1 MKTPFTNLPFE
12 EYQGIARILYHLLS
26 HYPEAEMIHDFIHND
41 VAASWPTFA
50 SEGQGRD
57 GNRVGREALSH
68 FLQQWDD
75 SQLTEL
81 QLDYGQLFFGPG
93 EPKAIPQGSVYLGE
107 EQLLNDRS
115 TVALM
120 DYYKVHGVELQ
131 MANRQPVDH
140 IGFFFAVLDST
151 LGRLEQE
158 RTNEELKQFVQ
169 LLLGKHLLPWSGRCL
184 ELAAEHAQTE
194 FYFGV
199 ALLAEDFLK
208 QLANDFNVVP
218 VSARLFR

>member
-12 EYQGIARILYHLLS
+12 EYQGIARILFHLLS
-26 HYPEAEMIHDFIHND
+26 QYPDAQLIRDFIDND
-41 VAASWPTFA
+41 VPATWPAFA
-50 SEGQGRD
+50 GDTGSREA
-57 GNRVGREALSH
+57 NRVGREALSH

-93 EPKAIPQGSVYLGE
+93 EPRAVPQGSVYLGE

-120 DYYKVHGVELQ
+120 DFYKVHGVELKLP
-131 MANRQPVDH
+131 NHQPVDH

-151 LGRLEQE
+151 LGRLAQE
-158 RTNEELKQFVQ
+158 RGNTELKQFVQ

-199 ALLAEDFLK
+199 ALLAEDFLT
-208 QLANDFNVVP
+208 QLSEDFSVVVTP
-218 VSARLFR
+218 ARLFR